1 MVQYV
6 NNSWDKLNN
15 YFLEIE
21 ELNFQID
28 ISRMILDESKFK
40 KTLSIAENALP
51 EIDNIE
57 KGEIANPDENRQ
69 VGHYWLRSPELAP
82 STEITSQINNEVEK
96 VKNFSSN
103 IFKKSKFKNAIITG
117 IGGSA
122 LGPQLLKDC
131 FYDINPKALSLFF
144 ADNTDPDG
152 IARIL
157 KNLNLS
163 ETLIIVVSKS
173 GSTVETVNA
182 YKEISAAFLREN
194 FDISK
199 NSLAITSKNSELD
212 KRSKKEG
219 WFESFYIWSWVG
231 GRTSIFSA
239 VGLLPLALL
248 GLDVDKFL
256 KGAKLMDLATRE
268 KTALNNPAALLASCW
283 HYAGSGKGEKNM
295 VVLPYK
301 DRLLLFSRY
310 LQQLVME
317 SLGKEFNIRGEK
329 VEQGISVF
337 GNKGST
343 DQHAFVQQLR
353 GGRNDFFAC
362 FIEILNDF
370 PENQNIE
377 RFEVS
382 ANATSGDY
390 LAGFLHGTRE
400 ALSEKDRQNLI
411 LTLQNLDETSLAA
424 LIALFERAVGIY
436 ASMIE
441 VNAYHQPGVEA
452 GKKAASSIIQTQN
465 IVIEHLNTCANY
477 SSMGEFSVDDIAKKT
492 SKNNEI
498 IYRILE
504 QLASNHYKT
513 TKGSELLKIKK
524 GKPKDVRYK
533 LK

>member
-1 MVQYV
+1 MTQHL

-21 ELNFQID
+21 ELGFQID
-28 ISRMILDESKFK
+28 VSRMVIDESGFNS
-40 KTLSIAENALP
+40 TLLKSEKVFS
-51 EIDNIE
+51 EIQKIE

-69 VGHYWLRSPELAP
+69 VGHYWLRAPELSP
-82 STEITSQINNEVEK
+82 NKEISSLIEKEINK
-96 VKNFSSN
+96 VKNFSSD
-103 IFKKSKFKNAIITG
+103 ILKSSEFKNAIITG

-131 FYDINPKALSLFF
+131 FYDLSKDSLNLFF

-152 IARIL
+152 ISRIL
-157 KNLNLS
+157 KNLKLS

-182 YKEISAAFLREN
+182 YKEITAAFSKEN
-194 FDISK
+194 LNINQ
-199 NSLAITSKNSELD
+199 NSVAITSEHSKLD
-212 KRSKKEG
+212 KLSKDEG
-219 WFESFYIWSWVG
+219 WIESFYIWDWVG

-239 VGLLPLALL
+239 VGLLPLSLL
-248 GLDVDKFL
+248 GLDIDKFL
-256 KGAKLMDLATRE
+256 NGAKLMDSATRE
-268 KTALNNPAALLASCW
+268 ESALKNPASLLASCW
-283 HYAGSGKGEKNM
+283 HYAGDGKGNKNM

-317 SLGKEFNIRGEK
+317 SLGKEFNLEGEK

-362 FIEILNDF
+362 FIEILKDF
-370 PENQNIE
+370 PESQKVQ

-382 ANATSGDY
+382 ENATSGDY

-411 LTLQNLDETSLAA
+411 ITLQNLDETSLAA

-436 ASMIE
+436 ASMIG

-452 GKKAASSIIQTQN
+452 GKKAASSIIKTQN
-465 IVIEHLNTCANY
+465 ILVEHLNT
-477 SSMGEFSVDDIAKKT
+477 STKESGQSDFSLD
-492 SKNNEI
+492 EI
-498 IYRILE
+498 SETIKQEKETLYRILE
-504 QLASNHYKT
+504 QLAANGFQ
-513 TKGSELLKIKK
+513 TKNGQTLLKIKK
-524 GKPKDVRYK
+524 GKPKAVRYK
-533 LK
+533 LE